1 MYAHATLMHAANHFG
16 IMKAA
21 GLQVREYRYFS
32 EQTLGLD
39 YEGLLEDL
47 RVRPVYLCVLLLWLQ
62 MY

>member
-1 MYAHATLMHAANHFG
+1 MHAANHFG

-47 RVRPVYLCVLLLWLQ
+47 RVRPVYLCVSLLWLQ